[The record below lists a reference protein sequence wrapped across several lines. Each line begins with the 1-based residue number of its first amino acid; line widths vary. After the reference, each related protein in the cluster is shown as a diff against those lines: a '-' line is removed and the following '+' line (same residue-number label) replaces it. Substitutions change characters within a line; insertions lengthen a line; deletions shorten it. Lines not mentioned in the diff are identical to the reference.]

1 VNDGRK
7 LSAIAASAKHDV
19 TIACCQDHVTF
30 LLTKKQ
36 LLEFAATTSS
46 AIAASKHKLWK
57 GGAPCIP
64 RLY

>member
-46 AIAASKHKLWK
+46 AIAASKHKL
-57 GGAPCIP
+57 
-64 RLY
+64 